1 MISKYIF
8 IQNIVMVSW
17 VSAFPLLQV
26 TSIHMAQTRWMLN
39 LLLLM
44 VPDDIEDPNQE
55 QEHQYM
61 TDISPQRLD
70 EDAKMLAE
78 KLDYFCKYVTRYT

>member
-1 MISKYIF
+1 
-8 IQNIVMVSW
+8 
-17 VSAFPLLQV
+17 
-26 TSIHMAQTRWMLN
+26 MAQTRLMLN

-78 KLDYFCKYVTRYT
+78 KLDYFCKYITRYQKFLSIISIKFGS